1 MLDRQ
6 KRLLEVYEYARKYLA
21 IHTQT
26 DFANAIGC
34 SRAVLSSALNG
45 NAQYL
50 TDGLFNRICDNYPGV
65 FSLDYLLTG
74 NGYLITGIEEAKLEE
89 RAEIAAALKEYRANH
104 KKDAA
109 SLPDSRKDEGID
121 QSSLVNALLTA
132 KDETIASLR
141 QQIAEQKEMI
151 SLLRKNIEELRT
163 RANRVA
169 DPYPEYTDIPMLASE
184 P

>member
-1 MLDRQ
+1 MNERQ
-6 KRLLEVYEYARKYLA
+6 KRLIEVYEHLRMYFG
-21 IHTQT
+21 IHTKSG
-26 DFANAIGC
+26 FAEALGYGRT
-34 SRAVLSSALNG
+34 SLSAAMNG
-45 NAQYL
+45 KQEYL
-50 TDGLFNRICDNYPGV
+50 TDSLFQSICQKWEGV
-65 FSLDYLLTG
+65 FDLDYLLTG
-74 NGYLITGIEEAKLEE
+74 KGNLLLSGTKDPTNLQTG
-89 RAEIAAALKEYRANH
+89 ANN
-104 KKDAA
+104 
-109 SLPDSRKDEGID
+109 LPDSRRDEGID
-121 QSSLVNALLTA
+121 QSSLVNALLAA

>member
-1 MLDRQ
+1 MYEGLKEYLEKKGYTQPRMAEMLG
-6 KRLLEVYEYARKYLA
+6 VSVPYV
-21 IHTQT
+21 
-26 DFANAIGC
+26 N
-34 SRAVLSSALNG
+34 AVLLG
-45 NAQYL
+45 KKPLGKKNAKKWANL
-50 TDGLFNRICDNYPGV
+50 FGLSEHF
-65 FSLDYLLTG
+65 LLTG
-74 NGYLITGIEEAKLEE
+74 EGSPAIDTKDLPISQTGA
-89 RAEIAAALKEYRANH
+89 
-104 KKDAA
+104 D
-109 SLPDSRKDEGID
+109 SLQDSRKDEGID
-121 QSSLVNALLTA
+121 QSSLVNALLAA

>member
-1 MLDRQ
+1 MYEGLKEYLEKKGYTQPRMAEMLG
-6 KRLLEVYEYARKYLA
+6 VSVPYV
-21 IHTQT
+21 
-26 DFANAIGC
+26 N
-34 SRAVLSSALNG
+34 AVLLG
-45 NAQYL
+45 KKPLGKKNAKKWANL
-50 TDGLFNRICDNYPGV
+50 FGLSEHF
-65 FSLDYLLTG
+65 LLTG
-74 NGYLITGIEEAKLEE
+74 EGSPAIDTKDLPISQTGA
-89 RAEIAAALKEYRANH
+89 
-104 KKDAA
+104 D
-109 SLPDSRKDEGID
+109 SLPDNHSID
-121 QSSLVNALLTA
+121 QSSLVNALLAA

>member
-1 MLDRQ
+1 MYEGLKEYLEKKGYTQPRMAEMLG
-6 KRLLEVYEYARKYLA
+6 VSVPYV
-21 IHTQT
+21 
-26 DFANAIGC
+26 N
-34 SRAVLSSALNG
+34 AVLLG
-45 NAQYL
+45 KKPLGKKNAKKWANL
-50 TDGLFNRICDNYPGV
+50 FGLSEHF
-65 FSLDYLLTG
+65 LLTG
-74 NGYLITGIEEAKLEE
+74 EGSPAIDTKDLPISQTGA
-89 RAEIAAALKEYRANH
+89 
-104 KKDAA
+104 D
-109 SLPDSRKDEGID
+109 SLPDNHSID
-121 QSSLVNALLTA
+121 QSGLVNALLAA

>member
-1 MLDRQ
+1 MYEGLKEYLEKKGYTQPRMAEMLG
-6 KRLLEVYEYARKYLA
+6 VSVPYV
-21 IHTQT
+21 
-26 DFANAIGC
+26 N
-34 SRAVLSSALNG
+34 AVLLG
-45 NAQYL
+45 KKPLGKKNAKKWANL
-50 TDGLFNRICDNYPGV
+50 FGLSEHF
-65 FSLDYLLTG
+65 LLTG
-74 NGYLITGIEEAKLEE
+74 EGSPAIDTKDLPISQTGA
-89 RAEIAAALKEYRANH
+89 
-104 KKDAA
+104 D
-109 SLPDSRKDEGID
+109 SLPDNQSID
-121 QSSLVNALLTA
+121 QSSLVNALLAA

>member
-1 MLDRQ
+1 MYEGLKEYLEKKGFTQPRMAEMLG
-6 KRLLEVYEYARKYLA
+6 VSVPYV
-21 IHTQT
+21 
-26 DFANAIGC
+26 N
-34 SRAVLSSALNG
+34 AVLLGKKSLG
-45 NAQYL
+45 KKNAKKWANL
-50 TDGLFNRICDNYPGV
+50 FGLSEHF
-65 FSLDYLLTG
+65 LLTG
-74 NGYLITGIEEAKLEE
+74 EGSPAIDT
-89 RAEIAAALKEYRANH
+89 
-104 KKDAA
+104 KDLPISQTDAD
-109 SLPDSRKDEGID
+109 SLPDSRRDEGID
-121 QSSLVNALLTA
+121 QSSLVNALLAA

>member
-1 MLDRQ
+1 MYEGLKEYLEKKGFTQPRMAEMLG
-6 KRLLEVYEYARKYLA
+6 VSVPYV
-21 IHTQT
+21 
-26 DFANAIGC
+26 N
-34 SRAVLSSALNG
+34 AVLLG
-45 NAQYL
+45 KKPLGKKNAKKWANL
-50 TDGLFNRICDNYPGV
+50 FGLSEHF
-65 FSLDYLLTG
+65 LLTG
-74 NGYLITGIEEAKLEE
+74 EGSPAIDTKDLPISQTGA
-89 RAEIAAALKEYRANH
+89 
-104 KKDAA
+104 D

-121 QSSLVNALLTA
+121 QSSLVNALLAA

-141 QQIAEQKEMI
+141 QQITEQKEMI

>member
-1 MLDRQ
+1 MYEGLKEYLEKKGLTQPRMAEMLG
-6 KRLLEVYEYARKYLA
+6 VSVPYV
-21 IHTQT
+21 
-26 DFANAIGC
+26 N
-34 SRAVLSSALNG
+34 AVLLG
-45 NAQYL
+45 KKPLGKKNAKKWANL
-50 TDGLFNRICDNYPGV
+50 FGLSEHF
-65 FSLDYLLTG
+65 LLTG
-74 NGYLITGIEEAKLEE
+74 EGLPAIDT
-89 RAEIAAALKEYRANH
+89 
-104 KKDAA
+104 KDLPI
-109 SLPDSRKDEGID
+109 SHSGSDNLPDSRRDEGVD
-121 QSSLVNALLTA
+121 QSSLVNALLAA